1 MKTFCIAKKMFG
13 VIALA
18 VIPVFSF
25 AQKDVVL
32 LLRSS
37 QQDAIKLSEAYL
49 QPFGKSLGWGLS
61 GSWYNSGKPHGLAGF
76 DLTFSINTVMV
87 PSSDKNF
94 DINSLKLNN
103 ITLVSGENTSSPTVA
118 GSGSGSKVEYQG
130 QVDLGGGVTTTQNVQ
145 FNLPSGGNLSVV
157 PLPVLQ
163 AGVGLPFHT
172 EIMGRFIPKVSLPD
186 IGSVS
191 LWGIG
196 VKNEFK
202 ELIPGIKLLP
212 FGLSAMV
219 AYTDFRTNINVSYK
233 PQTTNYDE
241 SLYNDQQLKVKSTSL
256 ATRIIVSKSLP
267 VLTVYA
273 GVGYNFTKTSMDLKG
288 NYPVG
293 LEVQNSQVVVSG
305 NVNWTDPLSLSFK
318 NNGIAANIGMR
329 IKLAILAFHF
339 DYTVAKYPIITGGVG
354 INFR

>member
-1 MKTFCIAKKMFG
+1 MKTYSIAKKLFG
-13 VIALA
+13 AFSLAL
-18 VIPVFSF
+18 IPLFSF

-37 QQDAIKLSEAYL
+37 QQDAVKLSEAYL

-94 DINSLKLNN
+94 DINSLKLTN
-103 ITLVSGENTSSPTVA
+103 ISVVSGEGTTSPTVA
-118 GSGSGSKVEYQG
+118 GSGSGPKVQYQG
-130 QVDLGGGVTTTQNVQ
+130 QVDLGGGVNATQNVQ
-145 FNLPSGGNLSVV
+145 FNLPSGGNLSVIPV
-157 PLPVLQ
+157 PILQ

-196 VKNEFK
+196 IKNEFK

-219 AYTDFRTNINVSYK
+219 AYTDFRSDINVSYK
-233 PQTTNYDE
+233 PQTTNYDH
-241 SLYNDQQLKVKSTSL
+241 SLYDNQQLKLRSTSL

-273 GVGYNFTKTSMDLKG
+273 GLGYNFTKTSMDLKG

-293 LEVQNSQVVVSG
+293 LEMQDSQVVVSG
-305 NVNWTDPLSLSFK
+305 NTNWTDPLSLSFK
-318 NNGIAANIGMR
+318 NNGFAANVGLR

-354 INFR
+354 ISFR

>member
-1 MKTFCIAKKMFG
+1 MKIYSIAKKMFG
-13 VIALA
+13 AFSLAL
-18 VIPVFSF
+18 IPLFSF

-94 DINSLKLNN
+94 DVNSLKLTN
-103 ITLVSGENTSSPTVA
+103 ISVVSGESSVSPTVA
-118 GSGSGSKVEYQG
+118 GSGSGPKVQYQG
-130 QVDLGGGVTTTQNVQ
+130 QVDLGGGTQTVQ
-145 FNLPSGGNLSVV
+145 FNLPSGGNLSVIPV
-157 PLPVLQ
+157 PILQ

-172 EIMGRFIPKVSLPD
+172 EIMGRFIPKVSVPD

-196 VKNEFK
+196 IKNEFK

-219 AYTDFRTNINVSYK
+219 AYTDFRSDINVSYK
-233 PQTTNYDE
+233 PQTTTYDQ
-241 SLYNDQQLKVKSTSL
+241 SLYDNQQLKLRSTSL

-273 GVGYNFTKTSMDLKG
+273 GLGYNFTKTSMDLKG

-293 LEVQNSQVVVSG
+293 LEMQNSQVVVSG
-305 NVNWTDPLSLSFK
+305 NTNWTDPLSLSFK
-318 NNGIAANIGMR
+318 NNGFAANAGLR

-354 INFR
+354 ISFR